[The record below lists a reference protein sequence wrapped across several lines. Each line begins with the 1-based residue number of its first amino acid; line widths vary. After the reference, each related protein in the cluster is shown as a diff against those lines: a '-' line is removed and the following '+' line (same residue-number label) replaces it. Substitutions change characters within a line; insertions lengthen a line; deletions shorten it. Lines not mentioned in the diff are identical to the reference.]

1 VLLEA
6 NPNKINNLAKLLKT
20 KGIFFWEFLYFWIQM
35 RYTGFMKHPNTL
47 NFASEQHAARN
58 LLYNNQPYSVHLK
71 AVYAVLEPGFGD
83 HDVIMQAAL
92 CHDLLEDTGI
102 TYNDLQTSVGS
113 AVADVVYDVT
123 NELGKNRQER
133 AERTYPKI
141 AANPLAVIV
150 KVADRIANTNYSKT
164 SGSGMFGKYCAEFP
178 KFRNVLYNPKHV
190 EQYPALGGMWDVLGT
205 ISNS

>member
-1 VLLEA
+1 
-6 NPNKINNLAKLLKT
+6 
-20 KGIFFWEFLYFWIQM
+20 M

-71 AVYAVLEPGFGD
+71 AVYAVLEPEFGD

-113 AVADVVYDVT
+113 AVAEVVYDVT

-164 SGSGMFGKYCAEFP
+164 SGSSMFGKYCAEFP

>member
-1 VLLEA
+1 
-6 NPNKINNLAKLLKT
+6 
-20 KGIFFWEFLYFWIQM
+20 M
-35 RYTGFMKHPNTL
+35 RYNGYMKHLLTL

-71 AVYAVLEPGFGD
+71 AVYAVLEPLFGD
-83 HDVIMQAAL
+83 NDVVMQAAL

-102 TYNDLQTSVGS
+102 TYNDLQTSVGL

-123 NELGKNRQER
+123 NELGKNRKER

-150 KVADRIANTNYSKT
+150 KVADRIANTSYSKT
-164 SGSGMFGKYCAEFP
+164 SGSSMYGKYCAEFP
-178 KFRNVLYNPKHV
+178 LFRNALYNTKHM
-190 EQYPALGGMWDVLGT
+190 EQYPALGGMWDVLDT
-205 ISNS
+205 ISSS